1 MEKPKSTGST
11 HTIYT
16 ISPIFSSRKI
26 LLNLRILVLNHKKK
40 THKFRIYKQLQILN
54 WAKFSQNFDAHQG
67 IRYPA
72 MAACFAV
79 AHIIVQGRIILVL
92 TFLPG
97 LVLGRLFIRTKLLL
111 APILFHS
118 MGQAGRM
125 GFGLRCSLSKFTS
138 NQLLTSQFPLANSAI
153 LYNISVCKNYS
164 TR

>member
-1 MEKPKSTGST
+1 ME
-11 HTIYT
+11 
-16 ISPIFSSRKI
+16 ISPIGKAKI
-26 LLNLRILVLNHKKK
+26 HRLYSYYLYHITYFLVKKNIVKSENFGSKPRKK

-97 LVLGRLFIRTKLLL
+97 LVPGWLFIRTKLLL

-118 MGQAGRM
+118 MGQAGWVLAYAV
-125 GFGLRCSLSKFTS
+125 FCQSSLQI
-138 NQLLTSQFPLANSAI
+138 N
-153 LYNISVCKNYS
+153 C
-164 TR
+164 